1 MKIQSDSMAKELWLD
16 SLEGELSFEQEEALQ
31 QYLSERPELA
41 EELKASSDLW
51 AALDMPVSPP
61 SQRMDDQFY
70 EMLSS
75 HGQNQPGQV
84 SRVWMMAASISL
96 LIIGFASGL
105 WMSSPRERS
114 VAQLTDQVAQL
125 QEVMMLTLI
134 EQPRAQDRLK
144 AVNITYE
151 LSNADE
157 AVISALVKTLR
168 MDNNVN
174 VRLAA
179 LDALSAKVNNP
190 QVREALVDAIAYQ
203 ENPMVQIAIAELM
216 VRIEESSAKSQL
228 EALINSPDI
237 NPYAK
242 EKITQSIKSI

>member
-1 MKIQSDSMAKELWLD
+1 MNIQSDSMAKELWLD

-51 AALDMPVSPP
+51 EALDMPVAPP

-84 SRVWMMAASISL
+84 SRIWMMAASVSL
-96 LIIGFASGL
+96 LIIGFASGW
-105 WMSSPRERS
+105 WMSSPREHS

-179 LDALSAKVNNP
+179 LEALSAKVSNP

>member
-1 MKIQSDSMAKELWLD
+1 MKIESDSMAKELWLE
-16 SLEGELSFEQEEALQ
+16 SLEDELSFEQEEALQ
-31 QYLSERPELA
+31 QYLSEHSELA
-41 EELKASSDLW
+41 KELKASSDMW
-51 AALDMPVSPP
+51 AALDMPVAPP

-75 HGQNQPGQV
+75 HGASQPNQV

-96 LIIGFASGL
+96 LIVGFASG
-105 WMSSPRERS
+105 WWITSPKEQS
-114 VAQLTDQVAQL
+114 MAELTDQVAQL

-134 EQPRAQDRLK
+134 KQPKAQDRLK

-151 LSNADE
+151 LSSADE
-157 AVISALVKTLR
+157 KVISALVKTLR

-179 LDALSAKVNNP
+179 LEALSAKVSNP

-216 VRIEESSAKSQL
+216 VEIEESSAKSQL

-237 NPYAK
+237 NPLAK
-242 EKITQSIKSI
+242 ERITQSIKSI